1 MGRKPKYPDA
11 EQVISSFYAA
21 VSDSFNS
28 PVSPDEVGQGGKKKQ
43 ELIAEEFGISRLKV
57 RKILITTHDLSYPL
71 TTTISSLL
79 AEGKSVGEI
88 CSKLR
93 MSKSTVNSLIPYTKG
108 AYKLSEVSAAAERT
122 QIYRQRKAAISSL
135 HAVVQT
141 GSVEEQRVALWQCVV
156 AFQGYPFTTSGRGKR
171 EGAKFKYEVSTPGGA
186 GGRKYDGQS
195 VEGFGNELFI
205 IPASGEEKGEKRD
218 KSITRSS
225 VDYALKIVLEYRE
238 RGDEVT
244 GPKAL
249 KVYGSSYVYSLF
261 KRFGLISAP
270 LKTDEK

>member
-1 MGRKPKYPDA
+1 MPRKPKYPDA
-11 EQVISSFYAA
+11 DQIIKSFYTS

-28 PVSPDEVGQGGKKKQ
+28 PSADEKGRDGHKKQ
-43 ELIAEEFGISRLKV
+43 EIIAEEFGISRLKV
-57 RKILITTHDLSYPL
+57 RKILITTGDLKYPE
-71 TTTISSLL
+71 TARIEGLL

-93 MSKSTVNSLIPYTKG
+93 MGRSTVNSLIPYTKG

-122 QIYRQRKAAISSL
+122 KIYRQRKAAISSL
-135 HAVVQT
+135 QAAVQT
-141 GSVEEQRVALWQCVV
+141 GTVEEQRLNLWQCVCLF
-156 AFQGYPFTTSGRGKR
+156 AGYPFQTSGRGNR
-171 EGAKFKYEVSTPGGA
+171 PGAQFKYEVSTPGGM
-186 GGRKYDGQS
+186 GGRKYPGES
-195 VEGFGNELFI
+195 VDGFGNELWI
-205 IPASGEEKGEKRD
+205 IDSSTGEKRE
-218 KSITRSS
+218 KSISRSS

-238 RGDEVT
+238 RGGAVT

-261 KRFGLISAP
+261 KRFGLISDP